1 MYNEILEILNKIENL
16 LELNNEQNYNN
27 IVQKSNYDKIQKAKE
42 NLLNII
48 I

>member
-1 MYNEILEILNKIENL
+1 MYNEILEILNKIESL

-27 IVQKSNYDKIQKAKE
+27 IVQKSNYDKIQIAKE